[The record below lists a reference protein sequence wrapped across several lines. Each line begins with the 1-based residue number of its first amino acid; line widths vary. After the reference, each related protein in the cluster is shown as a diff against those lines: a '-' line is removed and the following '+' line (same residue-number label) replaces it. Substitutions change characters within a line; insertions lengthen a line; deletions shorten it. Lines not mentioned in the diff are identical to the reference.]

1 MFLTHLHSVYSLSD
15 SLITTSKLVKRLN
28 ELNMKKV
35 AITDH
40 GNLLHIQEFRKALKN
55 NNISHFPGCEFYF
68 TDDINNKEQRK
79 SYHLTVIAKTEQGV
93 KNLYTLSSLSYE
105 KGFHYRPRIDFNL
118 LKEYNEGLVV
128 SSACLKGKLD
138 CLLLEGKCLEA
149 LKHAQDMK
157 NILGDRFFIEIMPHN
172 IEEQQKV
179 NPLLIELA
187 QKLGIKIITT
197 CDSHYAYQDEA
208 ENRRMLLMMNKAGW
222 AKDEE
227 VGGCNTIYMMSPDE
241 MKNTF
246 NIYHSNIDKKVIDE
260 AVDNTELV
268 LDGDA
273 PNVEFDKARF
283 PIFEISKQYNNTKE
297 YFNNLII
304 NGLKE
309 KNLLDK
315 KEYVERALSEAKIIT
330 DSGFYDYFLVMQDIF
345 KWCKENNV
353 YCGPARGC
361 FLPGNKVHVK
371 IGCHTDIK
379 RKKKI
384 IKDYAYTHD
393 GTFHK
398 ILDHYE
404 YNVKDEDCI
413 RLFLSNGKKIEC
425 TSDHK
430 IFKKDF
436 GFIEA
441 KELKIGDILLG
452 AKTRNQKVEVTCCD
466 CGKKYIITAKGVWK
480 KIHEGSSIRKPGEIL
495 CLKCNN
501 KRMANDPILK
511 ERVIM
516 RGANAN
522 KRQEVR
528 EKMSKKLKYLAE
540 TTDFKKKIGEG
551 VRRAYKKDP
560 TIINR
565 IKEGLKRSI
574 KNDPSIID
582 RMVGKK
588 NRYKNGNFYSLKNNC
603 NIFYQS
609 SYELKA
615 LNIWENDSNIVS
627 FIRPKLV
634 LSYINDN
641 NVEHLYKPDFLL
653 LYKDGHKELIEIKS
667 NWKRNNKDTIL
678 KEQAAIQY
686 CKQNNLQYYIL
697 TEKELKIQNDL
708 VHNEIEI
715 INIEKFKYTGKVY
728 DIKVEGVHNYSISG
742 VTVHNSSGGSLVA
755 YLLGIT
761 RIDPLKYDLL
771 FGRFYNEGR
780 NTGTAE
786 NAPDIDSDFES
797 ARREEVI
804 KHVEQKYGFENVSQ
818 ICSIS
823 YIKLKSGIKDVCRA
837 LNISIDIANKISQD
851 VPWEDYEDL
860 DQAMLKDEKARQ
872 YVEKY
877 PELFKYVRIFC
888 GIPRQTGK
896 HAAGIVIGDEKI
908 GNICPMM
915 LATVNGEKFLVSQ
928 FDKDSIKHT
937 GLIKY
942 DFLGLT
948 TMDFIKALDI
958 EIEKETGHKVNWDN
972 IDLNDEKVYDNIF
985 TTADTEYI
993 FQCDSQLVKTWL
1005 KKMKC
1010 KNIEDLS
1017 AVNTLIRPAS
1027 LISGATDRYIKK
1039 RFGDVEFNK
1048 VECEA
1053 DQIFND
1059 ITKDTCNEII
1069 YDEQKMKMV
1078 QQIGG
1083 LTLKDANIV
1092 RKAVEKWADK
1102 HDNLQNTFIE
1112 NAIKK
1117 GWNSDKAKLYWE
1129 MVKQYS
1135 FCKAHSIAYSILG
1148 FWCAWAKYYHPIAF
1162 MKAMFMISSTDSSA
1176 DKFNVI
1182 DAIKF
1187 AFRLGYKVLPV
1198 NINKS
1203 KSFFTFDDEKK
1214 EVYFP
1219 FRSIKGI
1226 SEDAGKII
1234 EKFAPFVDF
1243 DDFLLRTKSKE
1254 INKRVLMPLI
1264 ELKAFDDLNCKQQ
1277 IFKYYLDNFNLS
1289 KEDDKALRNDIKVNK
1304 NAKLLT
1310 KEERVIYKNKIN
1322 EAAQKEFDKIYNS
1335 PLFMFEL
1342 KHLGIILS
1350 SDTSKYSEQIKPIDI
1365 NTVSNKQKFLI
1376 YGFLTE
1382 MKSIKNKKGNYY
1394 GFIKLVDQNFV
1405 TYEIITRSITIDNIN
1420 QRDMYKLSIGQY
1432 VKAEVTK
1439 SGDRFFLEKE
1449 NIIAL
1454 DDCI

>member
-15 SLITTSKLVKRLN
+15 SLITTDKLVKRLK
-28 ELNMKKV
+28 ELGMNKV

-40 GNLLHIQEFRKALKN
+40 GNLLHVQEFRKALKN
-55 NNISHFPGCEFYF
+55 NDISHYPGCEFYF
-68 TDDINNKEQRK
+68 CDDIENKEQRK
-79 SYHLTVIAKTEQGV
+79 SYHLTLIAKTEQGV
-93 KNLYTLSSLSYE
+93 KNLYALSSLSYE
-105 KGFHYRPRIDFNL
+105 KGFYYRPRIDFKL
-118 LKEYNEGLVV
+118 LQQYNEGLVV

-138 CLLLEGKCLEA
+138 CLLLTGQAQEA
-149 LKHAQDMK
+149 IKHAQEMK
-157 NILGDRFFIEIMPHN
+157 DLLGNRYFIEIMPHN
-172 IEEQQKV
+172 IPEQQQV
-179 NPLLIELA
+179 NPLLIDVA
-187 QKLGIKIITT
+187 HKLNIKLITT
-197 CDSHYAYQDEA
+197 CDSHYAYQDEV
-208 ENRRMLLMMNKAGW
+208 ENRKMLLMMNKAGW

-227 VGGCNTIYMMSPDE
+227 VGSCNTIYMMSPDE

-246 NIYHSNIDKKVIDE
+246 NIYHSNIDKKVIEE
-260 AVDNTELV
+260 AIENTELV
-268 LDGDA
+268 LDGEA

-283 PIFEISKQYNNTKE
+283 PIFDIPKTFENSKE
-297 YFNNLII
+297 YFNNLVV

-309 KNLLDK
+309 KGLINK
-315 KEYVERALSEAKIIT
+315 KEYVDRALSEAKIIT

-345 KWCKENNV
+345 KWCHENDV
-353 YCGPARGC
+353 YVGPARGC
-361 FLPGNKVHVK
+361 FLPGNKVHTK
-371 IGCHTDIK
+371 GHYTDIK

-404 YNVKDEDCI
+404 YNVTNEDCI

-425 TSDHK
+425 TADHK
-430 IFKKDF
+430 IFKKDI
-436 GFIEA
+436 GFVEA
-441 KELKIGDILLG
+441 NKLKVGDILLG
-452 AKTRNQKVEVTCCD
+452 AKTCNQKIEVTCCD
-466 CGKKYIITAKGVWK
+466 CGKKYIISAKNVW
-480 KIHEGSSIRKPGEIL
+480 E
-495 CLKCNN
+495 

-511 ERVIM
+511 QRVIM
-516 RGANAN
+516 NGANAN

-540 TTDFKKKIGEG
+540 TTDLKKKIGEG
-551 VRRAYKKDP
+551 VRRAYKNDP

-574 KNDPSIID
+574 IQDPTIID

-588 NRYKNGNFYSLKNNC
+588 NKYKNGHFYSLKNNC

-615 LNIWENDSNIVS
+615 LNIWENDSNIIS
-627 FIRPKLV
+627 FTRPKLV
-634 LSYINDN
+634 LAYVDDN
-641 NVEHLYKPDFLL
+641 KIEHLYKPDFLL
-653 LYKDGHKELIEIKS
+653 LYKDGHKELIEVKS
-667 NWKRNNKDTIL
+667 NWNRNNRDTIL
-678 KEQAAIQY
+678 KELAAREY
-686 CKQNNLQYYIL
+686 CKNNNLQYYIL
-697 TEKELKIQNDL
+697 TEKELNIQNDL
-708 VHNEIEI
+708 VHNEIKI
-715 INIEKFKYTGKVY
+715 TKIEKFKYTGKVY

-742 VTVHNSSGGSLVA
+742 VTVHNSSGGSLIA

-761 RIDPLKYDLL
+761 RIDPLKYDLI

-804 KHVEQKYGFENVSQ
+804 KHVEEKYGFENISQ

-837 LNISIDIANKISQD
+837 LNISIDLANKISQD
-851 VPWEDYEDL
+851 IPWEDYEDL
-860 DQAMLKDEKARQ
+860 DDAISKDEKAAQ

-877 PELFKYVRIFC
+877 PEIFKYVRIFC

-896 HAAGIVIGDEKI
+896 HAAGIVIGNEKI

-958 EIEKETGHKVNWDN
+958 EIEKETGHKVDWDN
-972 IDLNDEKVYDNIF
+972 IDLNDIKVYDHIF
-985 TTADTEYI
+985 NVADTDYV

-1027 LISGATDRYIKK
+1027 LTSGATDRYIKK
-1039 RFGDVEFNK
+1039 RFGEVANNPI
-1048 VECEA
+1048 ECEA
-1053 DQIFND
+1053 DKIFAE

-1092 RKAVEKWADK
+1092 RKAVSKWEDK
-1102 HDNLQNTFIE
+1102 HDALQATFIE
-1112 NAIKK
+1112 NALKK
-1117 GWNSDKAKLYWE
+1117 GWNEDKAKLYWE

-1148 FWCAWAKYYHPIAF
+1148 FWCAWSKYYYPVAF
-1162 MKAMFMISSTDSSA
+1162 MKAMFAISSTDSNA

-1187 AFRLGYKVLPV
+1187 AKRLHYKILPV

-1203 KSFFTFDDEKK
+1203 KSTFAFDDNKR

-1219 FRSIKGI
+1219 FKSIKGV
-1226 SEDAGKII
+1226 SESVGNII
-1234 EKFAPFVDF
+1234 EKNAPFIDF
-1243 DDFLLRTKSKE
+1243 NDFIKRAACNKE
-1254 INKRVLMPLI
+1254 LNKRAIIPLI
-1264 ELKAFDDLNCKQQ
+1264 ELHAFDELNCKEQ
-1277 IFKYYLDNFNLS
+1277 IKLYYEDNYTIPAKEEKELKYNL
-1289 KEDDKALRNDIKVNK
+1289 KADKTARLM
-1304 NAKLLT
+1304 T
-1310 KEERVIYKNKIN
+1310 KEERAAYKQIIK
-1322 EAAQKEFDKIYNS
+1322 ERCDKEFEDIYTL
-1335 PLFMFEL
+1335 PLFMYEL
-1342 KHLGIILS
+1342 KHLGLILS
-1350 SDTSKYSEQIKPIDI
+1350 ADLSKYNNEIQQVDITSKSDKD
-1365 NTVSNKQKFLI
+1365 KFFI
-1376 YGFLTE
+1376 YGFLTDI
-1382 MKSIKNKKGNYY
+1382 KNVKNKKGNYY
-1394 GFIKLVDQNFV
+1394 GYIKLVDQNFV
-1405 TYEIITRSITIDNIN
+1405 TYEIITRATTVDDIL
-1420 QRDMYKLSIGQY
+1420 QREEFKLTLGQY

-1439 SGDRFFLEKE
+1439 SGERFFLEQEK
-1449 NIIAL
+1449 IIAL